1 MGPNKRRSAW
11 QCGPGGVC
19 LHAQHRRLGL
29 HQLQPLLLFA
39 TRQAGLVLDELKANP
54 VPEIPIPPF
63 PNYHKNGGLG
73 KD

>member
-1 MGPNKRRSAW
+1 
-11 QCGPGGVC
+11 
-19 LHAQHRRLGL
+19 
-29 HQLQPLLLFA
+29 
-39 TRQAGLVLDELKANP
+39 LVLDELKANP